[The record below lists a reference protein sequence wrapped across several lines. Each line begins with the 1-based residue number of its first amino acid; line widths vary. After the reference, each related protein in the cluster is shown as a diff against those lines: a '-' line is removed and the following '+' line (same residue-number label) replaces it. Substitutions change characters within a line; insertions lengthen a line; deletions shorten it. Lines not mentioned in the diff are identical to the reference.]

1 MPFAFLTILVFIS
14 DMFLQILSLTVRFW
28 TIFTV
33 LTCLLCIYIVSS
45 IRSAA
50 ILQSLFSGCQAA
62 SRGDIKPSVWHRQA
76 PPPPPPPHP
85 QNNLSYPC
93 PSCQIQ
99 QTSLKSSKSP
109 LGKRNTKP
117 ASGIKLTS
125 IQKYFPIKRQFQSFH
140 FDMFSE

>member
-1 MPFAFLTILVFIS
+1 MIYQLYDYIVI
-14 DMFLQILSLTVRFW
+14 QEIQFW
-28 TIFTV
+28 AIFTA
-33 LTCLLCIYIVSS
+33 LKCLLCIYIVSS

-99 QTSLKSSKSP
+99 QKTLKSSKSP

-140 FDMFSE
+140 FDMLV